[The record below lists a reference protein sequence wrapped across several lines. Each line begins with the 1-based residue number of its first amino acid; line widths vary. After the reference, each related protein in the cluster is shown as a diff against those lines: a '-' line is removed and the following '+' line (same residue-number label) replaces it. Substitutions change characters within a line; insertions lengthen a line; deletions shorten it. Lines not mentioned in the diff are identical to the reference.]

1 MGVLIFAGVMVALYA
16 GTFWL
21 EKHFEKDELEP
32 ECMSCGQRK
41 PVADFDRTWEYR
53 GGVFGYCLRCNG
65 KAFTEAENE
74 ANRAAR
80 LEAVRLKRERHKSR
94 RAALSP
100 EDRAREDRERRIR
113 KGAKT
118 KVSERPE

>member
-1 MGVLIFAGVMVALYA
+1 MGALIFAGVMVALYA
-16 GTFWL
+16 GTFLL
-21 EKHFEKDELEP
+21 EKHFEKDELEA
-32 ECMSCGQRK
+32 ECMSCWQRK

-65 KAFTEAENE
+65 KAFTEAEYE

-80 LEAVRLKRERHKSR
+80 LEAVRLKRER

>member
-1 MGVLIFAGVMVALYA
+1 
-16 GTFWL
+16 
-21 EKHFEKDELEP
+21 
-32 ECMSCGQRK
+32 MSCWQRK

-100 EDRAREDRERRIR
+100 EDRAREDGERRIR
-113 KGAKT
+113 KRAKT
-118 KVSERPE
+118 KESADREQRRLAAFDQLNRERAARGEALIDRDDVDL